1 MNHMK
6 TMLLGNNAVARG
18 LYEAGCRF
26 VSSYPGTPSTEITEA
41 VAEYDEIYAEWAPN
55 EKVSAEAAIGASIGG
70 ARAFCAMKHVG
81 LNVAADPLFTVSYTG
96 VNGGLVIAVADD
108 QGMHSSQNEQ
118 DSRHYAIAA
127 KVPMLEPSDSAEC
140 LEFTKL
146 AYDLSEEYDAP
157 VMLRT
162 CTRVAHSQS
171 IVELNDRVEH
181 ELKPYSKNPA
191 KYVMM
196 PGNAKN
202 RHPIVEERT
211 QKLIKFAETSSIN
224 RVEMG
229 DTSVGYVTAGICY
242 QYLRECFPNAS
253 ILKLGMVN
261 PLPVELIKN
270 FASKVDKL
278 IVVEE
283 LDPVIET
290 HIRANG
296 IRVDGGKD
304 IFGYC
309 GELTQNRI
317 LKALGMK
324 TPEHA
329 DFGET
334 VPPRPPTLC
343 PGCPHRG
350 LFYTLSK
357 MGVTVSGDIGCYT
370 LGSLPPLSAVDTT
383 VCMGASISGL
393 HGFNTVRGIE
403 NAKKSVAVIGDSTF
417 IHSGITGL
425 IDIVYNKG
433 ISTVLILDNS
443 ITGMTGHQQNPT
455 TGKTLKG
462 QPAPAVS
469 LEKLCEAVGVKRV
482 RICDPYALDELKAMI
497 AEELDAEEPSVI
509 IARRPCILLPEVK
522 ILPSL
527 YIDHDKCKS
536 CRQCMTI
543 GCPAISFAD
552 KKASIDST
560 LCVGC
565 ELCTQ
570 MCKFEAILKKEVK

>member
-1 MNHMK
+1 MK
-6 TMLLGNNAVARG
+6 TMLLGNEAVARG

-26 VSSYPGTPSTEITEA
+26 VSAYPGTPSTEITEA
-41 VAEYDEIYAEWAPN
+41 VAHYDEIYAEWAPN
-55 EKVSAEAAIGASIGG
+55 EKVAAEAAIGASIAG

-96 VNGGLVIAVADD
+96 VNGGLVLAVADD

-118 DSRHYAIAA
+118 DSRHYAISS
-127 KVPMLEPSDSAEC
+127 KVPMLEPADSAEC
-140 LEFTKL
+140 LSYTKL
-146 AYDLSEEYDAP
+146 AFDLSETYDTP
-157 VMLRT
+157 VLLRT

-171 IVELNDRVEH
+171 IVETSDRQAL
-181 ELKPYSKNPA
+181 ELKPYVKTPT

-202 RHPIVEERT
+202 RHPLVEERT
-211 QKLIKFAETSSIN
+211 QKLIAYAEESGIN

-242 QYLRECFPNAS
+242 EYLREILPEAS
-253 ILKLGMVN
+253 VLKLGMVN
-261 PLPVELIKN
+261 PLPVELIKS

-290 HIRANG
+290 HIRALG
-296 IRVDGGKD
+296 IPVAGGKD
-304 IFGYC
+304 LFGYC
-309 GELTQNRI
+309 GELTQNR
-317 LKALGMK
+317 LMKALGMQ
-324 TPEHA
+324 TPDFT

-350 LFYTLSK
+350 LFYTLGK
-357 MGVTVSGDIGCYT
+357 MGLTVSGDIGCYT
-370 LGSLPPLSAVDTT
+370 LGSLPPLGAIDTT
-383 VCMGASISGL
+383 ICMGASISGL
-393 HGFNTVRGIE
+393 HGFNTVRGE
-403 NAKKSVAVIGDSTF
+403 ESAKRSVAVIGDSTF

-425 IDIVYNKG
+425 IDVVYNKG
-433 ISTVLILDNS
+433 VSTVLILDNS
-443 ITGMTGHQQNPT
+443 ITGMTGHQNNPT

-462 QPAPAVS
+462 EPAPVVS
-469 LEKLCEAVGVKRV
+469 LEKLCQAVGVNRV
-482 RICDPYALDELKAMI
+482 RVCDPYALGELHAMLE
-497 AEELDAEEPSVI
+497 EELGVSEPSVI

-522 ILPSL
+522 TAPAL
-527 YIDHDKCKS
+527 YTDHEKCRG

-552 KKASIDST
+552 KKATIDQT

-565 ELCTQ
+565 ALCTQ
-570 MCKFEAILKKEVK
+570 MCKFDAILKREVK